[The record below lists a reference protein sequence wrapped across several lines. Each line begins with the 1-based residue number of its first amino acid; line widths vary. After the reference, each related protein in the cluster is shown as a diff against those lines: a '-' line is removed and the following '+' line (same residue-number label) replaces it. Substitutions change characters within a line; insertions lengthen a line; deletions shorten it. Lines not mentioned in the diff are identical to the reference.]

1 MACASKVKPWS
12 PASSC
17 LALYRPPRDCRSTVR
32 CSTAT
37 RSRRAPYYPRSHQGR
52 RCSKRLPS
60 AQRLVQVAHRRL
72 LSPDN
77 LGALKAVRLASA
89 KPPLEFV
96 VAVPGRRYNEFIE
109 LLAPLHELQC
119 VTATREVISEQP
131 GNGLRLVVTHDPI
144 AAATKPEHRNE
155 RIDALI
161 RQADQWTGTLTEQDE
176 GVKHRGASSR
186 TATIMD
192 LERDHRRCQR
202 DTRRK
207 ARPGPPQTIWGS
219 ARLLKEGDHYEKRI
233 RGNFKVS

>member
-1 MACASKVKPWS
+1 MLGVVQTAEGLPIYREVFDGNTVETRTLLPTLPSRPKVLEALTVCAAPGGG
-12 PASSC
+12 
-17 LALYRPPRDCRSTVR
+17 RPPAAAQPGQSGG
-32 CSTAT
+32 AEG
-37 RSRRAPYYPRSHQGR
+37 RAPGQCQTAARVRRRSAR
-52 RCSKRLPS
+52 PAL
-60 AQRLVQVAHRRL
+60 QRVHRTAR
-72 LSPDN
+72 
-77 LGALKAVRLASA
+77 
-89 KPPLEFV
+89 
-96 VAVPGRRYNEFIE
+96 
-109 LLAPLHELQC
+109 PLHELQC

-131 GNGLRLVVTHDPI
+131 GNGLRLVVAHDPI